1 MKAIMISIQP
11 QRVEKIL
18 NGEKTIEIRKTMPK
32 CELPC
37 KVYIYCTQAKP
48 YLYRLDDD
56 DNFELTNN
64 LRPHEDCFVKDYNAL
79 NGKVVAE
86 FTLNKVSAYDWDAD
100 FLNTKQNMYYIKSGE
115 ADKTCLTYEQLRD
128 YGKGKD
134 LYGWHIDN
142 LKIYD
147 KPKELHEF
155 YGEKECPYKDWGDVD
170 NIGCWESYCEM
181 FSRGECR
188 FGHLKLDR
196 PPQSWCYVEE
206 MKSE

>member
-11 QRVEKIL
+11 QWTERIL
-18 NGEKTIEIRKTMPK
+18 NGEKTIEIRKTRPK

-37 KVYIYCTQAKP
+37 KVYIYCTKGKEEQYTP
-48 YLYRLDDD
+48 PLSD
-56 DNFELTNN
+56 TNYE
-64 LRPHEDCFVKDYNAL
+64 HAFGYVM

-86 FTLNKVSAYDWDAD
+86 FTLNKVKEYGYIYSPLLLMQGYYTKRGKELDYSKCCLKLHEIEKYAD
-100 FLNTKQNMYYIKSGE
+100 DGE
-115 ADKTCLTYEQLRD
+115 ILPKPIYA
-128 YGKGKD
+128 
-134 LYGWHIDN
+134 WHIDD

-147 KPKELHEF
+147 EPKELGEF
-155 YGEKECPYKDWGDVD
+155 YDAKECPYKDWGDID
-170 NIGCWESYCEM
+170 NLGCWETGCEM

-206 MKSE
+206 MK